1 MSKPKEPFLLTKKQ
15 FENELLKCEYCEEKP
30 CEDACPANC
39 SPFDFIMAA
48 KVGEPQDIL
57 RAAALI
63 LKNNPLGGVCGTVCP
78 ERHCMAKCS
87 HRDFDGSVKIPEVQA
102 YIIRKAKELGG
113 LPEFTKQKP
122 NGKKVA
128 VIGAGP
134 AGLAAASVLCMKGYS
149 VTVFEEKREGGACN
163 LIPGDRLKKAII
175 RTDIEFIKSLGNIEI
190 KKGRYVDNPQ
200 NLLKKGYDAV
210 LAAVGLW
217 APIMPGLKNQ
227 EKAVNVIDYLSNP
240 EKYKFRGR
248 VAVIGGGAT
257 AVDCAVTAKKAG
269 AAKVEMFV
277 LETVSEMPLTSK
289 ERAELLEND
298 IELTNRTSVISIKA
312 EGKRIKGIKTVKV
325 ALAAGKKFSLKD
337 IKPVKGTE
345 RYRNDVSN
353 VIIAIGTKVK
363 VRFDKVKG
371 IFFAGD
377 CVNGP
382 TTVVEAVASGKNAAA
397 EVDAFLSGQKKPKI
411 KKRTKSSVS
420 INGYI
425 HTPVPLDADFFGRK
439 ISSPFLLSAAPPTDG
454 YDQMKK
460 AYEHGWSGGVMKTA
474 FDNVPI
480 HIPGE
485 YMHVFNDTTYGNCD
499 NVSGHSLSRVS
510 GEVEK
515 LVREFPDRLTMA
527 STGGP
532 VTGNDEEDMK
542 GWASNTKKLENA
554 GVMGIEYSLSCPQ
567 GGDGTEGDIVSQNAA
582 LTAKIIDWVMRVSN
596 PAIPKLFKLTGA
608 VTSIVPILRAIKEVF
623 GRYPGKKAGI
633 TLANTF
639 PVVDF
644 RTGGKKLKVRR
655 GVWDEGIVFGMSGK
669 GVVSISYGTLIN
681 AVPVGIEIS
690 GNGGPMDYK
699 QTAHF
704 LAIGVKTVQFCT
716 LVTKYGYGIFKELSS
731 GVSHLMKRRGIKSMK
746 ELIGIARPAPLTD
759 FMDLT
764 PTKKISSLI
773 DKELCLNCGNCARC
787 PYQAITLNSRGYP
800 ETDAGKCI
808 GCSICVRKCFSGAL
822 EMRDRTPEELKQLK
836 ED

>member
-1 MSKPKEPFLLTKKQ
+1 MSKQKEPVLLTEKQ
-15 FENELLKCEYCEEKP
+15 FENELRKCEYCEEKP
-30 CEDACPANC
+30 CENACPANC

-48 KVGEPQDIL
+48 KVGEPQDFL

-63 LKNNPLGGVCGTVCP
+63 LENNPLGGVCGTVCP

-87 HRDFDGSVKIPEVQA
+87 HRDFDGAVKIPEVQA
-102 YIIRKAKELGG
+102 YIIRKAKEIVG
-113 LPEFTKQKP
+113 LPEFMQQKP

-134 AGLAAASVLCMKGYS
+134 AGLAAASVLCMKGYG
-149 VTVFEEKREGGACN
+149 VTVFEEKKEGGACN
-163 LIPGDRLKKAII
+163 LIPGYRLKKAII
-175 RTDIEFIKSLGNIEI
+175 KTDIEFVKTLGNIEI
-190 KKGRYVDNPQ
+190 KKGRFIDEPQ

-210 LAAVGLW
+210 VSAVGLW
-217 APIMPGLKNQ
+217 SPIMPGLKNQ

-257 AVDCAVTAKKAG
+257 AVDCAVTAKKSG
-269 AAKVEMFV
+269 AAKVEMFI
-277 LETVSEMPLTSK
+277 LETVSEMPLSSK

-298 IELTNRTSVISIKA
+298 IELTNRSSVIAIKA

-337 IKPVKGTE
+337 LKQVKGTE

-363 VRFDKVKG
+363 VRFDKGKG

-397 EVDAFLSGQKKPKI
+397 EVDAFLTGQKKPKI

-420 INGYI
+420 IAGYI

-439 ISSPFLLSAAPPTDG
+439 ISSPFLLSAAPPSDG

-485 YMHVFNDTTYGNCD
+485 YMHVFNGTTYGNCD
-499 NVSGHSLSRVS
+499 NVSGHSLSRVC

-532 VTGNDEEDMK
+532 VTGNDGEDMK
-542 GWASNTKKLENA
+542 GWQANTKKLENT

-582 LTAKIIDWVMRVSN
+582 LTAKIIDWVMKVSN
-596 PAIPKLFKLTGA
+596 PGIPKLFKLTGA

-623 GRYPGKKAGI
+623 DRYPGKKAGI

-644 RTGGKKLKVRR
+644 RSGGKK
-655 GVWDEGIVFGMSGK
+655 WDEGIVFGMSGD
-669 GVVSISYGTLIN
+669 GVAPISYGTLIN

-690 GNGGPMDYK
+690 GNGGPMNYK
-699 QTAHF
+699 QAAHF
-704 LAIGVKTVQFCT
+704 LALGVKTVQFCT
-716 LVTKYGYGIFKELSS
+716 LVTKYGYGIFNELSS
-731 GVSHLMKRRGIKSMK
+731 GVSHLMKHRGIKSVK
-746 ELIGIARPAPLTD
+746 ELIGIARPNPLTD

-773 DKELCLNCGNCARC
+773 SKDLCLKCGNCARC

-808 GCSICVRKCFSGAL
+808 GCSICVQKCFSGAL